1 MHFHSL
7 YILIFTSFISI
18 VSLYSQNVRV
28 GGLFPKKAHSG
39 SEIIVNF
46 SFEKGDLND
55 FARFQIEVP
64 VGITPS
70 PRISKNAEFTF
81 ENNIVKLVWI
91 KIPPENRFDISINF
105 RISAT
110 VEGYKVFKGEFSYA
124 DKTGA
129 NKIMEMESQI
139 VAIEKDEFRS
149 DITKDLAFEYKYF
162 SQKGVT
168 CIRQKP
174 YIDENNEIIVNIL
187 VSKGA
192 LNEFGRIEETIPEGY
207 SAVSEKSGGAI
218 FAFNKNRRSVKF
230 MWMNLPDRDQYSIA
244 YRLIPEDP
252 DEKRIFMITG
262 TFMFAENRVTHSVP
276 ITELDMDV
284 DKEKRK

>member
-1 MHFHSL
+1 MPFQRL
-7 YILIFTSFISI
+7 YPLIFVSLISI
-18 VSLYSQNVRV
+18 VSLHSQNVRV

-64 VGITPS
+64 VGITPT

-81 ENNIVKLVWI
+81 ENNVVKLVWI

-105 RISAT
+105 RINAT

-129 NKIMEMESQI
+129 NKIMEMEPQI

-149 DITKDLAFEYKYF
+149 NITKDLAFEYKYF

-174 YIDENNEIIVNIL
+174 YLDTNNEIIVHIL
-187 VSKGA
+187 ISKGA
-192 LNEFGRIEETIPEGY
+192 LSEFGRIEETIPEGY
-207 SAVSEKSGGAI
+207 RAVNEKSGGAI
-218 FAFNKNRRSVKF
+218 FAYNKNRRSVKF
-230 MWMNLPDRDQYSIA
+230 MWMNLPDKDQYSIA
-244 YRLIPEDP
+244 YRLIPEEP
-252 DEKRIFMITG
+252 DEKKTFMITG
-262 TFMFAENRVTHSVP
+262 TFMFAENRVVHTVP
-276 ITELDMDV
+276 ITELNMDV
-284 DKEKRK
+284 EKKKEK